1 MDWRYPTA
9 SLPLRLG
16 CISLDMTYNEVSAY
30 DVLWFAS
37 HTILGAKVCLRSV
50 VSDRMGEPAG
60 RAITAVDTV
69 YVALFSSA
77 VGFLA
82 IGWLARSSLRNGCL
96 AFAAVSPGGR
106 KRVRRTKLRH
116 RRRNSPPPLLQPKL
130 GDTAGW
136 SDSGSVSSNAPA
148 VLAGRPI
155 CISHCLRPLG
165 RQSGALRP
173 TLCSGKRAKPATAL
187 YDDGLIQHGERV
199 RNANSLCQRNC
210 APHIDWIIRVA
221 SLKISAPTLGVGVG
235 FPPLNTGR

>member
-1 MDWRYPTA
+1 MVVTFLLGWPTLAINAGLWVFNLTRKFPVGTVYFPLQCAFLRMDWRYPTA

-116 RRRNSPPPLLQPKL
+116 RRRNSPPPPFS
-130 GDTAGW
+130 TE
-136 SDSGSVSSNAPA
+136 V
-148 VLAGRPI
+148 GRY
-155 CISHCLRPLG
+155 G
-165 RQSGALRP
+165 G
-173 TLCSGKRAKPATAL
+173 
-187 YDDGLIQHGERV
+187 
-199 RNANSLCQRNC
+199 
-210 APHIDWIIRVA
+210 
-221 SLKISAPTLGVGVG
+221 GVG
-235 FPPLNTGR
+235 FRLSLQ